1 MSAIKTGK
9 IAHSRFDQLA
19 EQQLAEQS
27 SHSKSNAYGGKIE
40 RSGGGIWSISSSVKF
55 YEKSK
60 LSHRMNEIYR
70 MSQ

>member
-40 RSGGGIWSISSSVKF
+40 RSGGGI
-55 YEKSK
+55 
-60 LSHRMNEIYR
+60 
-70 MSQ
+70 